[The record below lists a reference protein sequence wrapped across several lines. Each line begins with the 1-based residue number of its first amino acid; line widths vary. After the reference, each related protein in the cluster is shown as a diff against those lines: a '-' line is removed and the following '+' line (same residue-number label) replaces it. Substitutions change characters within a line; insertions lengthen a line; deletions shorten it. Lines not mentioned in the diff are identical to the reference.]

1 MKVSTYS
8 RNTQEDLSLDASSWS
23 ELQQYLADIGD
34 ALGSV
39 SDDFPQV
46 QEVEEGPPHVNSKEQ
61 FCPGGWAGSY
71 PGDVVVV
78 PGKISEDEYST
89 MLGDLQGWVEMMGAN
104 LVRSSLPLSA
114 KFLVDSDVRLSP
126 YSEALIEY
134 TEGLLSN
141 RLPVEVST
149 TTQRG
154 RNPGGRPDFE
164 KTAQLQFQG
173 SRKIVSR
180 KVEFSFDSLQN
191 HLLIRFHAE
200 LNAAM
205 QSLADEYEY
214 YDEAFQHQINYH
226 QNFIT
231 SGIADQLVDQSLQI
245 DFSNPEVLSRLRR
258 EVTGEMAEVVD
269 LWEAYRRDLA
279 FETELADRL
288 NTAVKPVSK
297 VYELWCL
304 GAILDSL
311 SVLIGRDPDHSQ
323 LRNSF
328 DFGDGLTLYYN
339 RRLTKHSRYLSPM
352 FSVGAGEPDFAI
364 EKDGR
369 IVWIGDAKF
378 KTFGSMNI
386 HDYRRFIVYLID
398 FLAGDEQSEGAIMYI
413 DETPATRRHTVADHT
428 VSHVPLRPDRPDKL
442 LSYFEDLEVLDGG

>member
-1 MKVSTYS
+1 MNVSTYS
-8 RNTQEDLSLDASSWS
+8 RKTQTDLSLDASSWS
-23 ELQQYLADIGD
+23 ELQQYLTDIGS

-46 QEVEEGPPHVNSKEQ
+46 QEIEEGPPCINSRDQ
-61 FCPGGWAGSY
+61 FCPGGWVGSY

-89 MLGDLQGWVEMMGAN
+89 MLDDLQGWIEMMGAN
-104 LVRSSLPLSA
+104 LIRSSLPLSA
-114 KFLVDSDVRLSP
+114 EFLVDSDVRLSP

-141 RLPVEVST
+141 RLPVEVTT

-154 RNPGGRPDFE
+154 HNPSGRPDFQ

-173 SRKIVSR
+173 SRQVVSR

-200 LNAAM
+200 LSAAM
-205 QSLADEYEY
+205 ETLADEYDY
-214 YDEAFQHQINYH
+214 YDDAFQHQINYH

-231 SGIADQLVDQSLQI
+231 SGVADQLVDQSLQI
-245 DFSNPEVLSRLRR
+245 DFSNPEVLGRLRR
-258 EVTGEMAEVVD
+258 EVTGDMAEVVD

-279 FETELADRL
+279 FETAIADRL
-288 NTAVKPVSK
+288 NLAIKPVSK

-311 SVLIGRDPDHSQ
+311 SVLVGRDPERSQ
-323 LRNSF
+323 LQNSF
-328 DFGDGLTLYYN
+328 DFGEGFTLYYN

-352 FSVGAGEPDFAI
+352 FGVGAGEPDFAI
-364 EKDGR
+364 EQDGQ

-398 FLAGDEQSEGAIMYI
+398 FLTSNKQSEGAIMYI
-413 DETPATRRHTVADHT
+413 DETPATRRHTVEEYT
-428 VSHVPLRPDRPDKL
+428 VSHIPLRPDRPDGLRSYFDGLKL
-442 LSYFEDLEVLDGG
+442 LD